1 MIAEVDSLV
10 YLAFVLGL
18 FSGGFL
24 TWGILQGVPFI
35 LRLIS
40 RKKHKSKHP
49 SQTKQPEEYKA
60 LDDQDPPEHAQD
72 DAITYAV
79 TENTRMVE
87 KERQRIAYELHD
99 DTVQRMSTVRLRME
113 QFSYRLN
120 KPELLEELNILRE
133 ELNQVIKSI
142 RLLIWGI
149 TLPEFTDKSLT
160 NLLRELVKK
169 LEKIIHLDITFVCN
183 DEPFEFF
190 MAPETKKS
198 VYRMVQEVT
207 QNFVNHSLG
216 FALTIHVKWKEGLM
230 IIMNDN
236 GQGFSKPGSE
246 QVLSS
251 IQKRANDIGASLT
264 ITSPIGKGLFIVIE
278 LKKPL

>member
-1 MIAEVDSLV
+1 
-10 YLAFVLGL
+10 
-18 FSGGFL
+18 
-24 TWGILQGVPFI
+24 
-35 LRLIS
+35 
-40 RKKHKSKHP
+40 
-49 SQTKQPEEYKA
+49 
-60 LDDQDPPEHAQD
+60 
-72 DAITYAV
+72 
-79 TENTRMVE
+79 MVE

-149 TLPEFTDKSLT
+149 TLPEFTNKSLT
-160 NLLRELVKK
+160 SLLRELVKK

-183 DEPFEFF
+183 DEAFEFS
-190 MAPETKKS
+190 MAPETKKA

-216 FALTIHVKWKEGLM
+216 FALTIHVNWKERLM

-251 IQKRANDIGASLT
+251 IQKRANDIGATLT

-278 LKKPL
+278 LKRPLQ